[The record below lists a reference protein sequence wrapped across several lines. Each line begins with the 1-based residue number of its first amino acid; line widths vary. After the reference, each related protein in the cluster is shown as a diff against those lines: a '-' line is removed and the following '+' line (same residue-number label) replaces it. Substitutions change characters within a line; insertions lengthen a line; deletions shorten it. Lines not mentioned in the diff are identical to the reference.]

1 MTSGPSHHP
10 LRKKPIRWK
19 THELHQDH
27 YLHVLFPHFLSLQVT
42 PSAPFPPPRSTPIVT
57 YASTRTYT
65 PSFPFHFRCTQPLP
79 HNLPSAQ
86 TLRSHGH
93 AQVQP
98 QSPTTPPPP
107 SISSTHRWYSLP
119 KVLGSISA
127 RGRNQSIPRKSAT
140 TEAGRHETLCRRI
153 AAGVSN
159 GGLPTVFKVP
169 SSVSPVP
176 VVPDLKQACVSE
188 IQRPNFIHFCV
199 RSGSYIYM
207 WCLLH
212 GTPVE
217 GSTPCRYS
225 SVGPRLQAPTPPL

>member
-1 MTSGPSHHP
+1 MPAHARTPLHSHSTSGAHNPYPITSPPHRRYARTDMRKYSHNP
-10 LRKKPIRWK
+10 L
-19 THELHQDH
+19 L
-27 YLHVLFPHFLSLQVT
+27 
-42 PSAPFPPPRSTPIVT
+42 
-57 YASTRTYT
+57 
-65 PSFPFHFRCTQPLP
+65 PL
-79 HNLPSAQ
+79 
-86 TLRSHGH
+86 
-93 AQVQP
+93 
-98 QSPTTPPPP
+98 PPP

-225 SVGPRLQAPTPPL
+225 SVGPRLQAPNPPCSALYDPFFPLLESCSR